1 MGIGPSKE
9 KIRQILQNSCN
20 EEKHINLNNIDYIP
34 YRNDYFSS
42 THMGTTILSDTPNT
56 SISLIE
62 ASSLEAVPITARA
75 TTVSVTQYPYCTI
88 GTLFVTFPN
97 SPEERIYTC
106 FLIEANIV
114 VTLATNIY
122 DLSKGGKAIEIKTS
136 FSKELIS
143 PENVFILDEDNNN
156 KKREPFHNIAVL
168 IYNENITNDWIGVKV
183 MTEKDLTDK
192 DVLLMASVGINMTQK
207 INTPYNNN
215 NSINNSSSCITPNEA
230 LIPNDTGNSSDNT
243 NETTQKCATH
253 INYSEIHETTVSLH
267 SCLQDQS
274 DDPVKLSR
282 CRGGP
287 VYYKG
292 YDNGIYCIGFL
303 DNKYYLQPMTTKVF
317 HFLVKCI
324 YKGKALKK
332 KKTNNIEED
341 KIYKL
346 DLSKNDFGPLD
357 IKYFSEFDL
366 INLTQLDLS
375 SNSIKSQGAFYLSQG
390 KYPHLRKL
398 NLSFNEIG
406 DEGITYISNA
416 IFGSLEQLLLFHN
429 NITSDGIRALCKAD
443 FIPNL
448 VVQSLSDNP
457 NITDEGCKWIKENK
471 NWTRLPLLNLNR
483 TGLTDASIS
492 LLSSSAMPTLR
503 KIHLNGNKFTEK
515 ICNEIQAWKLT
526 GLSIEYDNIRR
537 SIKMGK

>member
-9 KIRQILQNSCN
+9 KIRQLLQNSCN
-20 EEKHINLNNIDYIP
+20 DEKHINLNHINYIP
-34 YRNDYFSS
+34 YHNDYFSS
-42 THMGTTILSDTPNT
+42 AHIGTTILSDTPNT

-62 ASSLEAVPITARA
+62 ASSLETVPITARA

-122 DLSKGGKAIEIKTS
+122 DASKGGKAIEIKTS
-136 FSKELIS
+136 FSKEPINLD
-143 PENVFILDEDNNN
+143 NVFIFDEDNN

-168 IYNENITNDWIGVKV
+168 IYNENVTSDWIGVKV

-192 DVLLMASVGINMTQK
+192 DILLMASVGINMTQK
-207 INTPYNNN
+207 INIPYNS
-215 NSINNSSSCITPNEA
+215 NSNISSRTQSTNEA
-230 LIPNDTGNSSDNT
+230 LIPSDTGNSNDN
-243 NETTQKCATH
+243 NVNDSLNTQKCVAH
-253 INYSEIHETTVSLH
+253 INYSEIHETIVSLH
-267 SCLQDQS
+267 SSLKDQS

-317 HFLVKCI
+317 QFLVKCI
-324 YKGKALKK
+324 YKGKTLKK
-332 KKTNNIEED
+332 KKQNNIEED

-448 VVQSLSDNP
+448 VVLSLSDNP
-457 NITDEGCKWIKENK
+457 NITDEGCKWINENK
-471 NWTRLPLLNLNR
+471 NWTRLALLNLNR

-503 KIHLNGNKFTEK
+503 KIHLNGNEFTEK

-537 SIKMGK
+537 SLKMGK